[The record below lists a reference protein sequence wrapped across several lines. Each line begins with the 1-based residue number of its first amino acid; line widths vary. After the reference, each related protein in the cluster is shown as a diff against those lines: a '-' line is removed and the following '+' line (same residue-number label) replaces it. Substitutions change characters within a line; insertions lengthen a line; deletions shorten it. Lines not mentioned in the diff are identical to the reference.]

1 MTDARPSAPSTRRRL
16 AALAGDVA
24 CILVFATIGRA
35 SHDGIAS
42 VGDVLRTALPFLVA
56 LGVGWLVT
64 LAWRAP
70 LAPVRVGVPVAAVTV
85 LVGML
90 GRALLGEGTALPFVV
105 VATVTVLLLL
115 VGWRLVARLVASRR
129 ASTARGTSARP
140 RR

>member
-16 AALAGDVA
+16 GALAGDVA
-24 CILVFATIGRA
+24 CILVFATVGRA
-35 SHDGIAS
+35 SHDGISS
-42 VGDVLRTALPFLVA
+42 VGDVLWTALPFLVA
-56 LGVGWLVT
+56 LGVGWFVT

-70 LAPVRVGVPVAAVTV
+70 LAPGRVGVPLAAVTV

-115 VGWRLVARLVASRR
+115 VGWRLVARLVVGRR
-129 ASTARGTSARP
+129 RTTLAGGSSG
-140 RR
+140 RRR